1 MKALLRRRSDAALIA
16 HRNSALTAAKT
27 AQLLCCGRSSTTVRT
42 WHRVGTRPRA
52 TGLTG
57 ATAAILAAV
66 EQRELVR
73 WEVQTLERQRRG
85 IDERIAVALP

>member
-1 MKALLRRRSDAALIA
+1 
-16 HRNSALTAAKT
+16 
-27 AQLLCCGRSSTTVRT
+27 
-42 WHRVGTRPRA
+42 
-52 TGLTG
+52 
-57 ATAAILAAV
+57 V